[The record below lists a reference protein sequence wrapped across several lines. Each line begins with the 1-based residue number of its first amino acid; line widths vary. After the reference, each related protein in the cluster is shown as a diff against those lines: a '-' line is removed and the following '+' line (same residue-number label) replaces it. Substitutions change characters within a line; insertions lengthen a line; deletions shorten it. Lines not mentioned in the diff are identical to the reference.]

1 MYVWLEKAAT
11 PFSFIFR
18 RKLLILKKKIDR
30 KPRSK
35 KIFLSSKE
43 FLMESHFQKKI
54 SLFSLICSK
63 KGFEPHRADLERR
76 ELRSQRLSS
85 SSSPALIEA
94 WKGWS
99 EKWGKKLKRKRG
111 ENCFGTMMNGEGWRD
126 DRKRKRRDKDRK
138 RQSYEETTIERDKDR
153 KRQR

>member
-1 MYVWLEKAAT
+1 MDTAAVKCSSLSSNHAERGPQVKGINVCLTGKSANSVFIHFSTKAAD
-11 PFSFIFR
+11 FE
-18 RKLLILKKKIDR
+18 KIDR

-43 FLMESHFQKKI
+43 FLMESHFQKKKF
-54 SLFSLICSK
+54 LFSLICSK

-94 WKGWS
+94 WKG
-99 EKWGKKLKRKRG
+99 
-111 ENCFGTMMNGEGWRD
+111 
-126 DRKRKRRDKDRK
+126 
-138 RQSYEETTIERDKDR
+138 
-153 KRQR
+153 